1 MTVLVVLDTNAYLRL
16 AKRIQPFLGKDFGQK
31 RYKLTVLKL
40 VEDEVRRQPRLK
52 SRYPWFTEVPYKNE
66 RLAKQVNLSKTERV
80 RVDLTTNSLMQY
92 VAQHVGDFTSG
103 GRSPPSR
110 EDCYC
115 LAFGQVR
122 PAIVVT
128 DDIGMHELAKVF
140 EFPIWHGCEL
150 LKKMLTAKMIDK
162 DKVREIYA
170 ALETNGDMTKTW
182 EEAKVTAFK
191 KVFR

>member
-16 AKRIQPFLGKDFGQK
+16 AKRIQPFLGKEFAQK
-31 RYKLTVLKL
+31 RYKLTILKL
-40 VEDEVRRQPRLK
+40 VEDEVHRQPRLK
-52 SRYPWFTEVPYKNE
+52 LRYPWFGNDQYKNE
-66 RLAKQVNLSKTERV
+66 RLAKRV
-80 RVDLTTNSLMQY
+80 RLSAQEKAKVDVTTQSLLQY
-92 VAQHVGDFTSG
+92 VARHASDFTRG

-128 DDIGMHELAKVF
+128 DDIGMHDLAKVF
-140 EFPIWHGCEL
+140 QLPVWHGYEL
-150 LKKMLTAKMIDK
+150 LKKMLTAKMVDN
-162 DKVREIYA
+162 DKVREIYT

-182 EEAKVTAFK
+182 EDARTTAFK